1 MTKKF
6 AFLIVAAMGLAAPSY
21 AQVKVITGDI
31 EHVYGPKGEILD
43 SPELV
48 AKNQRAKRQLR
59 NDERVAGPSEQQRLS
74 IQQSR
79 PSRAPDSWWSNDAA
93 RRQPPKSW
101 WNNGG
106 YQPPKSAW
114 EQ

>member
-1 MTKKF
+1 MTKKL
-6 AFLIVAAMGLAAPSY
+6 AFLIVAAMGLATPSF

-43 SPELV
+43 SPELI
-48 AKNQRAKRQLR
+48 AKNQRARRMRSQGAA
-59 NDERVAGPSEQQRLS
+59 AGTVEQRLS

-79 PSRAPDSWWSNDAA
+79 PSQVPNSWWNNDAT
-93 RRQPPKSW
+93 RRAAPTSV

-106 YQPPKSAW
+106 YQPPQSAW
-114 EQ
+114 SSQ